1 MRIDV
6 KGHFHSY
13 FPSNLTWLKGLI
25 RGDQDRQPSISGE
38 DGLGDNG
45 DEHGHRGDQGP
56 AEWEPCQ
63 PGVLLKGHEQQA
75 EGRFEFQNTP
85 NLFLGDGTGAGRATG
100 QTLGS

>member
-1 MRIDV
+1 MVERVDT
-6 KGHFHSY
+6 GE
-13 FPSNLTWLKGLI
+13 
-25 RGDQDRQPSISGE
+25 QDRQPSISGE

-75 EGRFEFQNTP
+75 EGRFECQNTP
-85 NLFLGDGTGAGRATG
+85 HRCLQGMEQALEELQDK
-100 QTLGS
+100 LWDLDKV